1 MPAMVSGRGRPT
13 QPSYCRPVVTP
24 AELSGYALAS
34 FVLIVVPGPSVLFV
48 VGRALAYGRRTALAT
63 IAGNAMGNYLV
74 AICVAFGIGTLV
86 QRSAQAFTVV
96 KLIGAGYLIWL
107 GVQAWRR
114 RGTLAAAFAE
124 QAPARSDRQALREG
138 FVVGVTNP
146 KGLILFGAVLPQ
158 FVNRAAGDV
167 PVQMLLLSLVSIGIG
182 LMCDTSWGLAAS
194 QLRAWFARSPRRFAI
209 VGGAG
214 GLAMI
219 GVGVS
224 VAVTG
229 RRS

>member
-1 MPAMVSGRGRPT
+1 MVSGPGGPP
-13 QPSYCRPVVTP
+13 QPSYCGRVISP

-34 FVLIVVPGPSVLFV
+34 FVLIVIPGPSVLFV

-63 IAGNAMGNYLV
+63 VLGNAAGNYLV
-74 AICVAFGIGTLV
+74 AICVAVGIGTLV

-107 GVQAWRR
+107 GIQAWRR
-114 RGTLAAAFAE
+114 RGTLAAAFSE
-124 QAPARSDRQALREG
+124 QAPARSDRRALREG

-146 KGLILFGAVLPQ
+146 KALILFGAVLPQ
-158 FVNRAAGDV
+158 FVNRAAGYV

-182 LMCDTSWGLAAS
+182 LLSDTSWGLAAS
-194 QLRAWFARSPRRFAI
+194 QLRTWFARSPRRFAV

-219 GVGVS
+219 GVGVT

-229 RRS
+229 RSS

>member
-1 MPAMVSGRGRPT
+1 VISSAD
-13 QPSYCRPVVTP
+13 
-24 AELSGYALAS
+24 LSGYAVAS
-34 FVLIVVPGPSVLFV
+34 FVLIVIPGPSVLFV

-63 IAGNAMGNYLV
+63 VLGNAAGNYV
-74 AICVAFGIGTLV
+74 IAICVAFGIGTLV
-86 QRSAQAFTVV
+86 QQSAQAFTVV

-107 GVQAWRR
+107 GIQAWRH
-114 RGTLAAAFAE
+114 RGTVAEAFAE
-124 QAPARSDRQALREG
+124 AAPARSGRQALREG

-146 KGLILFGAVLPQ
+146 KALILFGAVLPQ

-182 LMCDTSWGLAAS
+182 LMSDTSWGLAAS

-229 RRS
+229 RSS